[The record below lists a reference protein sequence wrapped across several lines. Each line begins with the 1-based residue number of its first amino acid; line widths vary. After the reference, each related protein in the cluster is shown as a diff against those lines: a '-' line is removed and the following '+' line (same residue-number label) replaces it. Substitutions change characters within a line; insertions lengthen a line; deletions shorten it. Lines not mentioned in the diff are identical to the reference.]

1 MDSLLFLLESKLE
14 LLPESEL
21 KIAKY
26 ILKEKK
32 NVIHQ
37 RVTEIA
43 EATGA
48 STSAVVR
55 LCKSLGI
62 PGFQEMKIMLA
73 RDVFVGNSTHDTG
86 SLELEDLPSLEISQL
101 LNQTSSSSIE
111 SIKDL
116 TRLVSIPD
124 LSRVGM
130 LLEQATFIQ
139 SFGIGLSSGVAF
151 DFAHK
156 MQRLGLLCGYIQE
169 TQMQLITACNMKK
182 GMVGM
187 VISHSGNTTE
197 MVRIAKIMKENGVT
211 VITITGNPHG
221 DVSFLSDVVLLAPL
235 SEPLK
240 RQGASSSRISQLVL
254 IDMLFS
260 MIIKGDH
267 EKYSRNIKKTYA
279 AYENL

>member
-1 MDSLLFLLESKLE
+1 MDSLLFLLESRLE
-14 LLPESEL
+14 SLPESEL

-43 EATGA
+43 KATGA

-73 RDVFVGNSTHDTG
+73 RDVFVGNETHDTG
-86 SLELEDLPSLEISQL
+86 SINLEDLPCVEINQL

-116 TRLVSIPD
+116 TRLISIPD
-124 LSRVGM
+124 LSRVGV
-130 LLEQATFIQ
+130 LLEDATFIQ

-156 MQRLGLLCGYIQE
+156 MQRLGLLCGYNQE

-182 GMVGM
+182 GMLGM
-187 VISHSGNTTE
+187 VISHSGNTSE

-211 VITITGNPHG
+211 VVTITGNPHG
-221 DVSFLSDVVLLAPL
+221 DVSFLSDMVLLAPL

-260 MIIKGDH
+260 MIIKRDH

-279 AYENL
+279 AYEDL